1 MEIMSTRAELR
12 AEKKPR
18 RPLLR
23 SFRFWIPVGILLLL
37 IVLAVAGLLVG
48 KPIYDRAMSARAS
61 LVQAMPLATQAK
73 NQILAGDSE
82 GATATAEKLS
92 ALTADAREQTDDG
105 MWKSL
110 EWVPFI
116 GPNLHAVRTAAAVT
130 DDLVTGAVAPATS
143 LSLKALTPVDGAIN
157 LDAITAM
164 QGTVTQAADTID
176 KASSDLDAID
186 EGSLIPQVEEAVAQ
200 LTGAVDELQPMV
212 GPARDILGVLPA
224 ALGADG
230 PRNYLTIFQNNAESR
245 GTGGNPAA
253 IVMITADK
261 GKISITQQAS
271 STDFNNA
278 RREPVTDLNPELVAL
293 YGDKVGRWISDA
305 TMSPDFTES
314 AEIIRAF
321 WAESFGTPVDAVVSF
336 DPVALGYLLDAT
348 GPATIPAA
356 PIDIEGY
363 QVQLI
368 REPITLTS
376 ENAVALLLNE
386 AYSRFETGPE
396 QDAFFA
402 LAAKSVFEVLTSGG
416 GEPFALLNSLA
427 RAVDE
432 NRLLYSPADEAEA
445 ELIGDTKLSGRLPT
459 SNKDRTLLGV
469 YVNDFTQSKLD
480 YYMQL
485 DVAATSTQCTD
496 PETPTFTTTA
506 TLTNTVAPE
515 QAPSIPYNIAP
526 ARFFERGTIATY
538 LVLYGPV
545 GSSLDAV
552 TVDGKPTSVVGVQHL
567 ERGAVKVAVVNRP
580 AQTHTV
586 VATFVGQPGEYGPL
600 DIQHTPMVRAVSEH
614 VHAEG
619 CD

>member
-1 MEIMSTRAELR
+1 MSTRAELR

-37 IVLAVAGLLVG
+37 IVLTVAGLLVG

-82 GATATAEKLS
+82 GAAATAEKLS

-110 EWVPFI
+110 EWVPFV

-143 LSLKALTPVDGAIN
+143 LSLKALTPVNGAIN

-186 EGSLIPQVEEAVAQ
+186 EGSLIPQVEEAVGQ

-261 GKISITQQAS
+261 GKITIGRQVA

-278 RREPVTDLNPELVAL
+278 RPEPIIPLDPETEAL
-293 YGDKVGRWISDA
+293 YGSKIGRWISDA
-305 TMSPDFTES
+305 TLTPDFPET
-314 AEIIRAF
+314 ATLVRA
-321 WAESFGTPVDAVVSF
+321 WWKELVGTPVDAVISF
-336 DPVALGYLLDAT
+336 DPVALSYLLEAT
-348 GPATIPAA
+348 GPATVPAD
-356 PIDIEGY
+356 PVEVDGY
-363 QVQLI
+363 QVQILDQ
-368 REPITLTS
+368 PIVLTAD
-376 ENAVALLLNE
+376 NAVQFLLNQVYWDYE
-386 AYSRFETGPE
+386 PYA
-396 QDAFFA
+396 QDAIFA
-402 LAAKSVFEVLTSGG
+402 ASARSVFDVLTAGG
-416 GEPFALLNSLA
+416 AQPKPLLDSLM

-432 NRLLYSPADEAEA
+432 GRLMYAPATEEEA
-445 ELIGDTKLSGRLPT
+445 ELIRGSKLAGQLPST
-459 SNKDRTLLGV
+459 NDDATTLGV

-485 DVAATSTQCTD
+485 DLAASTTQCTAPD
-496 PETPTFTTTA
+496 APTFTLTA
-506 TLTNTVAPE
+506 KLTNTVTPELAPDL
-515 QAPSIPYNIAP
+515 PRWIAP
-526 ARFFERGTIATY
+526 ANFFEKGHVATN
-538 LVLYGPV
+538 LVMYGPV
-545 GSSLDAV
+545 GATNATI
-552 TVDGKPTSVVGVQHL
+552 TVDGKAQNRKLLQHL
-567 ERGAVKVAVVNRP
+567 GRP
-580 AQTHTV
+580 AVLVPIHNAPGQSHTV
-586 VATFVGQPGEYGPL
+586 TVEFQAAKGEYGPL
-600 DIQHTPMVRAVSEH
+600 DVRHTPMVRETPVAMESP
-614 VHAEG
+614 G
-619 CD
+619 CL

>member
-82 GATATAEKLS
+82 GAAATAEKLS

-253 IVMITADK
+253 LVMITAEK
-261 GKISITQQAS
+261 GKISITRQAS
-271 STDFNNA
+271 SADFNN
-278 RREPVTDLNPELVAL
+278 RRSAPVTKLDPELEAL
-293 YGDKVGRWISDA
+293 YGDKVGRYISDT
-305 TMSPDFTES
+305 TMSPDFSES
-314 AEIIRAF
+314 VEIIRAY
-321 WAESFGTPVDAVVSF
+321 WDEAFGTPVDAVVSF
-336 DPVALGYLLDAT
+336 DPVALSYLLKAT
-348 GPATIPAA
+348 GPATIPAG
-356 PIDIEGY
+356 PVEIDGY
-363 QVQLI
+363 SVQLLD
-368 REPITLTS
+368 EPIQLTS
-376 ENAVALLLNE
+376 ENAVALLLNQV
-386 AYSRFETGPE
+386 YSRFPDPTA

-402 LAAKSVFEVLTSGG
+402 LAAKTVFDALTSGSAD
-416 GEPFALLNSLA
+416 PTAMLTSLT
-427 RAVDE
+427 RAIDE
-432 NRLLYSPADEAEA
+432 NRLMYSPANEAEA
-445 ELIGDTKLSGRLPT
+445 ALVGESKLSGRLPST
-459 SNKDRTLLGV
+459 NDERTLVGV

-485 DVAATSTQCTD
+485 DVDATSTQCSS
-496 PETPTFTTTA
+496 PENPTFTTTA
-506 TLTNTVAPE
+506 TLENTVTPE
-515 QAPSIPYNIAP
+515 QAPNLPYHIAP
-526 ARFFERGTIATY
+526 ARFFERGTVATY
-538 LVLYGPV
+538 LVFYGPV
-545 GSSLDAV
+545 GSTFSSA
-552 TVDGKPTSVVGVQHL
+552 TVDGKSVDAKGVQHL
-567 ERGAVKVAVVNRP
+567 GRGAVKIAVKNLP
-580 AQTHTV
+580 GQTHTV
-586 VATFVGQPGEYGPL
+586 TAEFTGVAGEYGEF
-600 DIQHTPMVRAVSEH
+600 DIQHTPMVRAVGEKLSSPDCE
-614 VHAEG
+614 
-619 CD
+619 

>member
-1 MEIMSTRAELR
+1 MSTRAELR

-130 DDLVTGAVAPATS
+130 DDVVTGAVAPATS

-271 STDFNNA
+271 SADFRNA
-278 RREPVTDLNPELVAL
+278 RPTPVTTLNPELEAL
-293 YGDKVGRWISDA
+293 YGDKVGRWISDT
-305 TMSPDFTES
+305 TMSPDFSES
-314 AEIIRAF
+314 VEIIRAY
-321 WAESFGTPVDAVVSF
+321 WDEAFGTPVDAVVSF
-336 DPVALGYLLDAT
+336 DPVGLSYLLDAT
-348 GPATIPAA
+348 GPATIPA
-356 PIDIEGY
+356 ESVEVNGY
-363 QVQLI
+363 SVQLLD
-368 REPITLTS
+368 EPVRLTS
-376 ENAVALLLNE
+376 DNAVALLLNE
-386 AYSRFETGPE
+386 AYSRFPNGPL

-402 LAAKSVFEVLTSGG
+402 AAAKSVFDALTSGSAD
-416 GEPFALLNSLA
+416 PVAMLNSLT

-432 NRLLYSPADEAEA
+432 NRLLYSPATEAEA
-445 ELIGDTKLSGRLPT
+445 ELVGESKLSGRLPST
-459 SNKDRTLLGV
+459 NSARTLVGV

-485 DVAATSTQCTD
+485 DVEATSTQCSN
-496 PETPTFTTTA
+496 PEQPTFTTTA
-506 TLTNTVAPE
+506 TLQNTVTPE
-515 QAPSIPYNIAP
+515 QAPLLAPSIAP
-526 ARFFERGTIATY
+526 ARFFERGTVATY
-538 LVLYGPV
+538 LVFYGPV
-545 GSSLDAV
+545 GSTFAGA
-552 TVDGKPTSVVGVQHL
+552 TVDGKPVEAKGVQHL
-567 ERGAVKVAVVNRP
+567 GRGAVKVAVKNLP
-580 AQTHTV
+580 GQTHTV
-586 VATFVGQPGEYGPL
+586 AAEFTGVAGAYGEF
-600 DIQHTPMVRAVSEH
+600 DIQHTPMVRPVDKQVVAP
-614 VHAEG
+614 G
-619 CD
+619 CR

>member
-1 MEIMSTRAELR
+1 
-12 AEKKPR
+12 
-18 RPLLR
+18 
-23 SFRFWIPVGILLLL
+23 
-37 IVLAVAGLLVG
+37 
-48 KPIYDRAMSARAS
+48 
-61 LVQAMPLATQAK
+61 MPF
-73 NQILAGDSE
+73 
-82 GATATAEKLS
+82 
-92 ALTADAREQTDDG
+92 
-105 MWKSL
+105 
-110 EWVPFI
+110 V

-271 STDFNNA
+271 SANFKND
-278 RREPVTDLNPELVAL
+278 RPEPIIPLDPELEAL

-305 TMSPDFTES
+305 TMSPDFSES
-314 AEIIRAF
+314 AEILRAY

-336 DPVALGYLLDAT
+336 DPVALSYLLKAT
-348 GPATIPAA
+348 GPATISNEPVEINGV
-356 PIDIEGY
+356 P
-363 QVQLI
+363 VQI
-368 REPITLTS
+368 FDAPITLNA
-376 ENAVALLLNE
+376 ENAVPLLLNQ
-386 AYSRFETGPE
+386 AYWKFPDGQL

-402 LAAKSVFEVLTSGG
+402 AAAKSVFDALISGTPNPTG
-416 GEPFALLNSLA
+416 IVDSLV
-427 RAVDE
+427 RAVEE
-432 NRLLYSPADEAEA
+432 NRLLYDSADEDEA
-445 ELIGDTKLSGRLPT
+445 ALVGESKLSGRLPST
-459 SNKDRTLLGV
+459 NDDRTLVGV
-469 YVNDFTQSKLD
+469 YANDFTSSKLD

-485 DVAATSTQCTD
+485 DVAATSTQCSN
-496 PETPTFTTTA
+496 PEKPLFTTTA
-506 TLTNTVAPE
+506 TLENTVTPE
-515 QAPSIPYNIAP
+515 QAPNLPYHIAP
-526 ARFFERGTIATY
+526 ARFFERGTVATY
-538 LVLYGPV
+538 LVFYGPV
-545 GSSLDAV
+545 GSTFAGAA
-552 TVDGKPTSVVGVQHL
+552 VDGKSIDAKGVQHL
-567 ERGAVKVAVVNRP
+567 GRGAVKIAVKNLP
-580 AQTHTV
+580 GQTHTV
-586 VATFVGQPGEYGPL
+586 TAEFTGVAGEYGEF
-600 DIQHTPMVRAVSEH
+600 DIQHTPMVRPVNQEVS
-614 VHAEG
+614 AEG